1 MTTTH
6 AATTVD
12 PATIAASIFQRAEQ
26 AWNDADGAA
35 FGALFADESD
45 FVNIRGEHHRG
56 SIAIGRGHQGIFDTI
71 YAGSRVRYEPELAR
85 SVAPG
90 IIVALAAATLEVPAG
105 PFQGVH
111 NARMTVVIAEDDDRW
126 LITAFHNTILA
137 GGAGGPSN

>member
-1 MTTTH
+1 M
-6 AATTVD
+6 
-12 PATIAASIFQRAEQ
+12 
-26 AWNDADGAA
+26 
-35 FGALFADESD
+35 
-45 FVNIRGEHHRG
+45 NIRGEHHRG